1 MDQQWQHNPEETVR
15 PLPNWYKS
23 AERKKGLKSE
33 VSCFSSLSEV
43 KISKDAGPM
52 KYCMANCTNTFSLS
66 LESYL
71 YSLQTSR
78 VLSPWFSK
86 TSYESASYDTARN
99 FHFTSLY
106 ITTLIHDALT
116 QISISGQYSIQSHF
130 NSRVCT
136 DNSKLNRLLW
146 CICTCVI

>member
-1 MDQQWQHNPEETVR
+1 MNYLEVVLWGDSNLCCQDTCSPVQISSNVNQQHPHNPEETVR

-116 QISISGQYSIQSHF
+116 QISISG
-130 NSRVCT
+130 
-136 DNSKLNRLLW
+136 
-146 CICTCVI
+146 